1 MYYTRYQSS
10 IAPIILAG
18 DEDGLSRVYFDVPE
32 AKEKLKIPPEWT
44 ENESFFADIIKQLD
58 EYFAGKRK
66 KFDVKL
72 NLKGTEYQKKIW
84 ALLAEIPYGQTMTYS
99 EVAQKSGNAK
109 AARAVGGANGKNPV
123 PVIIPCHRV
132 VGAKNNLTGFAFG
145 VDIKEKLIKLETV
158 NK

>member
-1 MYYTRYQSS
+1 MFYTRYQSS

-44 ENESFFADIIKQLD
+44 ENEAFFADIIKQLD

-72 NLKGTEYQKKIW
+72 NLKGTKYQKKIW
-84 ALLAEIPYGQTMTYS
+84 NLLAEIPYGQTLTYS
-99 EVAQKSGNAK
+99 EIAKTSGNAK

-123 PVIIPCHRV
+123 PVIVPCHRV
-132 VGAKNNLTGFAFG
+132 VGTKNDLTGFAFG
-145 VDIKEKLIKLETV
+145 VDIKEKLITLERGS
-158 NK
+158 

>member
-44 ENESFFADIIKQLD
+44 ENESFFAGIIKQLD